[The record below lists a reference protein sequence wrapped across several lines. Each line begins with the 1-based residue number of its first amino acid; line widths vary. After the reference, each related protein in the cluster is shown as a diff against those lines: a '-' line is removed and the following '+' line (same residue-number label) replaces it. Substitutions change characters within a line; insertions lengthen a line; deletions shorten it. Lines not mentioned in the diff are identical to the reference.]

1 MAKSSIYVDG
11 KKICGILVETILDPD
26 LKGVIVGIGLNVN
39 GNEYQSMKQTTGK
52 TYKISKLAEGLK
64 TFYVDFYYNL
74 YQTISFT

>member
-1 MAKSSIYVDG
+1 MTQLSTCSVVGLLDRYRIKATIKWPNDIYVDG

-52 TYKISKLAEGLK
+52 TYKN
-64 TFYVDFYYNL
+64 F
-74 YQTISFT
+74 